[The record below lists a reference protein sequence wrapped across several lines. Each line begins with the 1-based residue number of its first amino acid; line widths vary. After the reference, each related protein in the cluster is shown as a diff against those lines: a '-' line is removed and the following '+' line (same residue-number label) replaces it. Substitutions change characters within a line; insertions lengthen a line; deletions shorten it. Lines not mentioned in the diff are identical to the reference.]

1 MRSSEMSKTTGH
13 AARNEDEEQEESER
27 PATFAPFISAGVISV
42 EELKRLVAA
51 METEGAK
58 KVKLTGEIIFVWD
71 GKNLPHGIEER
82 VGRRANVFK
91 AGGVRPVKMCSAET
105 FCQRFAQPVLGLAMR
120 IDRMFYR
127 APLPVKLMIG
137 VAGCI
142 RSCSEP
148 GTKDI
153 GIIGHPKGYE
163 ILVGGAAGARPMVA
177 RKLAIA
183 PTEDEVIAVVGNIIA
198 YVRAHGKKGTRLHG
212 LIEKAGFEQFRREI
226 LHGVATVV
234 LPVHAG

>member
-1 MRSSEMSKTTGH
+1 MRSSDMPKTTGH
-13 AARNEDEEQEESER
+13 AAHRDEEREESER

-42 EELKRLVAA
+42 DDLKRLVTA
-51 METEGAK
+51 MESEGAK
-58 KVKLTGEIIFVWD
+58 KVKLTGEAIFVWE

-82 VGRRANVFK
+82 TGRRANVFK

-105 FCQRFAQPVLGLAMR
+105 FCQRFVQPVLGLAMR

-163 ILVGGAAGARPMVA
+163 ILVGGSAGARPTVA
-177 RKLAIA
+177 QKLAVV
-183 PTEDEVIAVVGNIIA
+183 PTQDDVIAVVGHIVE
-198 YVRAHGKKGTRLHG
+198 YVRAHAKKGTRLHG
-212 LIEKAGFEQFRREI
+212 LIDKAGFEEFKREI

-234 LPVHAG
+234 LPAHGV